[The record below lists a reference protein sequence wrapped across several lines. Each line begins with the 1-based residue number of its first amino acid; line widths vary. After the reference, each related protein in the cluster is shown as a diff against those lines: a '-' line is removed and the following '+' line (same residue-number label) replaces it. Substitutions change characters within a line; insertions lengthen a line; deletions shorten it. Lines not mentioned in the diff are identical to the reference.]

1 MLCVCAFFFICKV
14 DSEIDW
20 YPPNYG
26 GTQGM
31 KKIWSKHYSNSIMVI
46 PTLYQYDHLK
56 YPKYSRFS
64 EYYKVIM

>member
-31 KKIWSKHYSNSIMVI
+31 KKIWFKDYSNSIMAI
-46 PTLYQYDHLK
+46 PTLCQYDHSVNTSK
-56 YPKYSRFS
+56 RYKS
-64 EYYKVIM
+64 EYYKVLM